1 MAEIKIEKKKAL
13 WPWIVGIIILA
24 LLIYFL
30 AFNNRNKTATDQT
43 ATEEVT
49 SVNVS
54 YNVSTFVVSIV

>member
-1 MAEIKIEKKKAL
+1 MAEIKIEKKNSV

-30 AFNNRNKTATDQT
+30 AFNDGKEENPVED

-49 SVNVS
+49 SLNDFHLTDAAEV
-54 YNVSTFVVSIV
+54 TIG